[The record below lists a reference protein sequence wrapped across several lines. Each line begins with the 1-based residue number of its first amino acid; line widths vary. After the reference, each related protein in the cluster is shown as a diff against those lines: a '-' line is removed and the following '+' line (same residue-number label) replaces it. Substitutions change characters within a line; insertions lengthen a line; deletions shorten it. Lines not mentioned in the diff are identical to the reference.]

1 MGRFHGRISEFGL
14 VKSLAISE
22 LPTSSMHFILPSTCL
37 PNLLYFP
44 SMHPSLFARIAIHED
59 VEALWGILE
68 PMVRQGGTY
77 VFSLDKTKESMMD
90 YWMGADKATFVVEKE
105 GVVVGTFYLKANQDD
120 FGDHICNAGFVV
132 ARDAEGQGLG
142 RWMGEYAQAAAKSR
156 GFGAM
161 QFNFVIQS
169 NLKAVHLWKSL
180 GFSVIGEIP
189 EAYRHPNLG
198 LVPALIFYKKL

>member
-1 MGRFHGRISEFGL
+1 M
-14 VKSLAISE
+14 
-22 LPTSSMHFILPSTCL
+22 
-37 PNLLYFP
+37 
-44 SMHPSLFARIAIHED
+44 
-59 VEALWGILE
+59 
-68 PMVRQGGTY
+68 
-77 VFSLDKTKESMMD
+77 
-90 YWMGADKATFVVEKE
+90 
-105 GVVVGTFYLKANQDD
+105 
-120 FGDHICNAGFVV
+120 V

>member
-1 MGRFHGRISEFGL
+1 
-14 VKSLAISE
+14 
-22 LPTSSMHFILPSTCL
+22 
-37 PNLLYFP
+37 
-44 SMHPSLFARIAIHED
+44 MHPSFSARIATHKDIK
-59 VEALWGILE
+59 ALWGILE

-90 YWMGADKATFVVEKE
+90 YWMEVDKVTFLVEIE
-105 GVVVGTFYLKANQDD
+105 GVVVGTFYLKANQEGL
-120 FGDHICNAGFVV
+120 GDHICNAGFVV
-132 ARDAEGQGLG
+132 SRDMEGQGLG
-142 RWMGEYAQAAAKSR
+142 RWMGEYAQEVAKSR
-156 GFGAM
+156 GFLAM

-169 NLKAVHLWKSL
+169 NQKAVRLWKSL